1 MSVGHKAQESKVRWR
16 LGLGPVTLWPQA
28 PVEEGEGAGME
39 TLDFHVFVLYSQTS
53 HSIMSYLIWN
63 KIYSLKNNMK
73 KT

>member
-16 LGLGPVTLWPQA
+16 LLTGPCDLVATGT
-28 PVEEGEGAGME
+28 VEEGEGAGME
-39 TLDFHVFVLYSQTS
+39 AVDFHVFVLYSQIS
-53 HSIMSYLIWN
+53 HLIMSCLIWN